1 MERQKVLLAAGTA
14 ACATAVIWYLRKV
27 GPKTL
32 AADDVGEEDKQK
44 RPDSDE
50 TEGTAKEQLKQIL
63 KEMIKCQEQMKS
75 FIKELTQ
82 ELGTTA
88 LSFHETCQ
96 RVKRVQPADPLESR
110 GLKVMDF
117 DKLLLK
123 HQHDSDVRD
132 AIAKI
137 MGAPNPTNALS
148 DKIQSIS
155 VKDIID
161 IHTFMLQE
169 LQQLIKEYSG
179 SDSKETCSV
188 AWHPL
193 PSHLLLSP
201 SRAANGILAAERA
214 ERFCWVEM
222 QNCSAILHLLRR
234 NLATDQNFAQINIKI
249 SHAMSL
255 RPKSAQ
261 VQTSLW
267 SAV

>member
-1 MERQKVLLAAGTA
+1 MEWRKVLLAAGTA

-27 GPKTL
+27 GSKTL
-32 AADDVGEEDKQK
+32 AADDVFGEEDKQK
-44 RPDSDE
+44 RHDSDD

-96 RVKRVQPADPLESR
+96 RVKQVQPADPLESR

-137 MGAPNPTNALS
+137 MGAPNPTNAVS

-169 LQQLIKEYSG
+169 LQQLIKEYTG
-179 SDSKETCSV
+179 SDSKEAFDTKTV
-188 AWHPL
+188 TI
-193 PSHLLLSP
+193 
-201 SRAANGILAAERA
+201 AAQAIIGSKFETQFGLTSED
-214 ERFCWVEM
+214 VE
-222 QNCSAILHLLRR
+222 SAVLMYHA

-249 SHAMSL
+249 SHAMSQL
-255 RPKSAQ
+255 LGTPFTPS
-261 VQTSLW
+261 
-267 SAV
+267 